1 MNEKQKKIIIFLM
14 LFILT
19 GPFAFL
25 WLAALM
31 HKEKPKIE
39 IEQPKEEV
47 REGEDPFEWKSIW
60 EEEKSALFEED
71 YQG

>member
-39 IEQPKEEV
+39 IEQPKEET
-47 REGEDPFEWKSIW
+47 RKGKDPFEWKSIW
-60 EEEKSALFEED
+60 DEESALFEED
-71 YQG
+71 Y